1 MSDDASRG
9 RDDIAAGRLAALPD
23 KLARLVLC
31 HRALSAAQV
40 ETLDA
45 VFPLIIALHR
55 SRIRA
60 VFSRLPAA
68 DIDDLTQV
76 TFVKANARIRAR
88 GFHDTLELGPWLV
101 QLARTERSNHLRGLR
116 RSPLS
121 LGLPSSSGEKPRSA
135 GSEERAAAHAATY
148 RRIRDSLSPQYR
160 EVLELVIEE
169 RLSVREA
176 AEVLEV
182 STSTVNKRLLVA
194 REALRAAF
202 EVPESEPAAPGSGT

>member
-9 RDDIAAGRLAALPD
+9 RDIAAGRLAALPD

-31 HRALSAAQV
+31 RRALSAAQI

-116 RSPLS
+116 RSPMS

-182 STSTVNKRLLVA
+182 STSTVNKRLLVV

-202 EVPESEPAAPGSGT
+202 EVPESEPAEPGSGT